1 MKIELVIDNLEDI
14 QYIDNY
20 NGDINELLQTAVTI
34 GLKSINMSKV
44 EMTGSSYF
52 SPIQEI
58 MEKYDMK
65 HTVSMEY
72 IITILDDLMNTK
84 QNSSRK
90 GKLGEFL
97 AINTLIKKYPNM
109 EVINTSGTDHEGDCC
124 MKCNYGKILYEFKTY
139 TTNVNKEEI
148 NKFKKDI
155 KTTNSNYG
163 IFISHTSGIIDKRP
177 IDIEVID
184 KTILIYISNSGLN
197 GYGIEIGTELLFC
210 LINAD
215 IINNKN
221 IVLNDQHYEIINTM
235 INDLYECITNFSRIS
250 SQIMES
256 KQKVSSIF
264 DNLYKQSLD
273 YEIKGKTI
281 INNINNELQYSIQN
295 NNIQNIID
303 NTAII
308 NTISD
313 NKQQVLLSK
322 LIDILD
328 NFNIIISKSTDI
340 ELNIYN
346 LYYNDKYIGKFI
358 IKSKIELLISII
370 DNTHIVINS
379 KYEKVKGNHISIYLS
394 KNIDCWDIITNHIT
408 LFGS

>member
-52 SPIQEI
+52 SPLQEI

-197 GYGIEIGTELLFC
+197 GYGIEIGTE
-210 LINAD
+210 
-215 IINNKN
+215 
-221 IVLNDQHYEIINTM
+221 
-235 INDLYECITNFSRIS
+235 
-250 SQIMES
+250 
-256 KQKVSSIF
+256 
-264 DNLYKQSLD
+264 
-273 YEIKGKTI
+273 
-281 INNINNELQYSIQN
+281 
-295 NNIQNIID
+295 
-303 NTAII
+303 
-308 NTISD
+308 
-313 NKQQVLLSK
+313 
-322 LIDILD
+322 
-328 NFNIIISKSTDI
+328 
-340 ELNIYN
+340 
-346 LYYNDKYIGKFI
+346 
-358 IKSKIELLISII
+358 
-370 DNTHIVINS
+370 
-379 KYEKVKGNHISIYLS
+379 
-394 KNIDCWDIITNHIT
+394 
-408 LFGS
+408 